1 MLAACAGMLRKWL
14 QSRDELPDQ
23 PLIAAVPVSVRTAEH
38 EGQLGNQVSMMAAV
52 LHTDEADLVSR
63 IIEGQFPNYKQ
74 VIPTS
79 HSTRVL
85 AQREE
90 LLKATRLASYFAR
103 DAANMLRFQVDP
115 ANEPP
120 LVITANAAEVGDNTG
135 RIDATVEGQA
145 TTIAFNS
152 RFVADALSSLT
163 APEIALEL
171 GGPLAPGVV
180 RIVGDDSYLHVV
192 MPLRIP
198 A

>member
-1 MLAACAGMLRKWL
+1 
-14 QSRDELPDQ
+14 
-23 PLIAAVPVSVRTAEH
+23 
-38 EGQLGNQVSMMAAV
+38 
-52 LHTDEADLVSR
+52 
-63 IIEGQFPNYKQ
+63 
-74 VIPTS
+74 
-79 HSTRVL
+79 
-85 AQREE
+85 
-90 LLKATRLASYFAR
+90 
-103 DAANMLRFQVDP
+103 MLRFQVDP
-115 ANEPP
+115 SNDPP

-180 RIVGDDSYLHVV
+180 KIVGDDSYLHVV

>member
-1 MLAACAGMLRKWL
+1 MIRRPPRSTL
-14 QSRDELPDQ
+14 
-23 PLIAAVPVSVRTAEH
+23 
-38 EGQLGNQVSMMAAV
+38 
-52 LHTDEADLVSR
+52 
-63 IIEGQFPNYKQ
+63 FPY
-74 VIPTS
+74 TTLFRS
-79 HSTRVL
+79 
-85 AQREE
+85 
-90 LLKATRLASYFAR
+90 
-103 DAANMLRFQVDP
+103 DP
-115 ANEPP
+115 SNEPP

-171 GGPLAPGVV
+171 GGPLAPGGVK
-180 RIVGDDSYLHVV
+180 IVGDDRYLHVV